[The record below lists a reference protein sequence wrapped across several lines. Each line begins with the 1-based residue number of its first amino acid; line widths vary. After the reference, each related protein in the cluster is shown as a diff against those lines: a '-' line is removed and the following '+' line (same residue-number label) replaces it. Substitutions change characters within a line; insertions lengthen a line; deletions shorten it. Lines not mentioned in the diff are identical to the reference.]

1 MALHRP
7 SGRWHLGLGLSI
19 ITVCM
24 WGVLPIA
31 LKITLQEMDG
41 FTLTW
46 YRFLVATIVLGAY
59 LAARR
64 QLPRLRGH
72 GGTDYLLLLLVVLG
86 LGSNYV
92 LYILGLARISPGAA
106 QVLIQLA
113 PAMAMLGSLFF
124 FKERFS
130 RIQWSGLF
138 IMASGM
144 VLFLHNKLG
153 EVLFNLGEYALG
165 VAFIFLAAFTW
176 AVYAL
181 AQKQLLNVLSSGGVL
196 IFVYCGSTLLLLPAA
211 APAKILELGN
221 LRLGLLAFCALNTL
235 IAYGAFSEA
244 LAHWDA
250 SRVSAVISL
259 TPLAT
264 LVMGRMGSALFPEVV
279 PPEQITRL
287 AYTGALLVVA
297 GSMMIALQRPPS
309 G

>member
-46 YRFLVATIVLGAY
+46 YRFLVAAIVLGAY

-92 LYILGLARISPGAA
+92 LYILGLSRISPGAA

-124 FKERFS
+124 F
-130 RIQWSGLF
+130 
-138 IMASGM
+138 
-144 VLFLHNKLG
+144 
-153 EVLFNLGEYALG
+153 
-165 VAFIFLAAFTW
+165 
-176 AVYAL
+176 
-181 AQKQLLNVLSSGGVL
+181 
-196 IFVYCGSTLLLLPAA
+196 
-211 APAKILELGN
+211 
-221 LRLGLLAFCALNTL
+221 
-235 IAYGAFSEA
+235 
-244 LAHWDA
+244 
-250 SRVSAVISL
+250 
-259 TPLAT
+259 
-264 LVMGRMGSALFPEVV
+264 
-279 PPEQITRL
+279 
-287 AYTGALLVVA
+287 
-297 GSMMIALQRPPS
+297 
-309 G
+309 

>member
-1 MALHRP
+1 MVLHQP

-19 ITVCM
+19 TTACM

-41 FTLTW
+41 FTITW
-46 YRFLVATIVLGAY
+46 YRFLVASVVLGPY
-59 LAARR
+59 LAARG
-64 QLPRLRGH
+64 QLPRLKGQ
-72 GGTDYLLLLLVVLG
+72 GGAVYLLLGLVVLG

-92 LYILGLARISPGAA
+92 LYILGLSRISPGAA

-113 PAMAMLGSLFF
+113 PAMAMLGSLVFF
-124 FKERFS
+124 REHFS
-130 RIQWSGLF
+130 RTQWSGLL
-138 IMASGM
+138 IMTAGM

-153 EVLFNLGEYALG
+153 EVFLRLGNYTVG
-165 VAFIFLAAFTW
+165 VVFIVLAAFTW

-181 AQKQLLNVLSSGGVL
+181 AQKQLLNVLSSAGVL

-211 APAKILELGN
+211 VPAKILVLGK
-221 LRLGLLAFCALNTL
+221 LHLSLLAFCALNTL

-244 LAHWDA
+244 LAHWEA

-264 LVMGRMGSALFPEVV
+264 LVMGRLGSALWPEVV
-279 PPEQITRL
+279 PREEITQL
-287 AYTGALLVVA
+287 AYAGAILVVA
-297 GSMMIALQRPPS
+297 GSMMIALLRPPS